1 MQNAIKSGNPSYY
14 YRPCLNRPGDTQ
26 IESKLKLLRKAFLRL
41 ENRDPELTT
50 LQTGKTESNAGK
62 DTI

>member
-14 YRPCLNRPGDTQ
+14 YRPCLNGPGDKQ
-26 IESKLKLLRKAFLRL
+26 IERKLKLLHKAFLRL

-50 LQTGKTESNAGK
+50 LQTG
-62 DTI
+62 